1 MTLTRDTDRYRRAA
15 ELRERAH
22 RVIPG
27 GAHTYAKGDDQYPV
41 LAPGFIERGQGC
53 FVWDVDGNRF
63 IEYGMGLRAV
73 VLGHAHPAVDRA
85 VVEAIAKGLN
95 FTRPSVLEVEAAEEV
110 LGFLAPSGDRMIK
123 FGKNGSDA
131 TSAAVR
137 LARAVT
143 GRDKVALADQP
154 FFSVDDW
161 FIGATAMNDGVPR
174 AVKELSLT
182 FRYNNLTSLE
192 ALFAAHRGEVAA
204 VVLEAARNDAPAP
217 GFLEGVQRL
226 CREHGALLVLDE
238 MITGYRWHP
247 QGARAYYGL
256 DPDLVTF
263 GKAMGNGYSVSA
275 LVGRRELMER
285 GGLRTE
291 EPRVFLLS
299 LTHGAEPT
307 GLAAARAVVDVYRRH
322 DVIGHLWS
330 VGERLAEGLREV
342 AASHG
347 VSEHVQPIGLPCNLV
362 YTTRDQD
369 GQPSQPFRTLLL
381 QELLRRGVL
390 APSLVVSWSHN
401 EAVVEQ
407 TLAAFDGALAVYRD
421 ALDGGVERFL
431 VGRPVQPVFRR
442 FVGEV

>member
-1 MTLTRDTDRYRRAA
+1 
-15 ELRERAH
+15 
-22 RVIPG
+22 
-27 GAHTYAKGDDQYPV
+27 
-41 LAPGFIERGQGC
+41 
-53 FVWDVDGNRF
+53 
-63 IEYGMGLRAV
+63 
-73 VLGHAHPAVDRA
+73 
-85 VVEAIAKGLN
+85 
-95 FTRPSVLEVEAAEEV
+95 
-110 LGFLAPSGDRMIK
+110 
-123 FGKNGSDA
+123 
-131 TSAAVR
+131 
-137 LARAVT
+137 
-143 GRDKVALADQP
+143 
-154 FFSVDDW
+154 
-161 FIGATAMNDGVPR
+161 
-174 AVKELSLT
+174 
-182 FRYNNLTSLE
+182 
-192 ALFAAHRGEVAA
+192 
-204 VVLEAARNDAPAP
+204 
-217 GFLEGVQRL
+217 
-226 CREHGALLVLDE
+226 

-285 GGLRTE
+285 GGLRTG

-330 VGERLAEGLREV
+330 VGEGLAEGLREV
-342 AASHG
+342 AGSHG

-442 FVGEV
+442 FVGGGSPLLHDHVVQPVHLVADELVGEVEPEPEVDHVRQGGRQLGRRRHGARLRVLTVEMPPGAGRQGRRQRDPLARRQRLEGERDVERVLGARDHDPQRGDDGPGVYEHPEPDRPGARPVAVEGGGRDRVLPAGALVGH